1 MPDCR
6 NCGNSIADT
15 ARFCA
20 YCGVPQPVQGS
31 SHPAFTETAAASP
44 TPERAFEAS
53 DVTIILPRRRANAMA
68 AAATRPD
75 GATPSTSAG
84 LAQAPEAPTTHRSRA
99 TALKIGGVAAVAI
112 VAVFAAV
119 AFYATRVAAPARK
132 NEAPTVTVT
141 TPIPA
146 AQPSATRADQSDA
159 AAAKVEAPTIPA
171 VETAATVGKDAP
183 AAEAPGAPDATPP
196 VPVNPKANSK
206 DAAQRRKAR
215 PADPVAEPAPVE
227 TPPPQPVVIAPPPP
241 APVTA
246 PPEPV
251 KAEKVACADSSNP
264 FSREACLW
272 QECAKP
278 EFRSHAECARFT
290 GPGGQR

>member
-1 MPDCR
+1 VPDCR

-15 ARFCA
+15 VRFCA
-20 YCGVPQPVQGS
+20 YCGVPQPVQAS
-31 SHPAFTETAAASP
+31 SHPAFSETAAASP

-53 DVTIILPRRRANAMA
+53 DVTIILPRRRANAMV
-68 AAATRPD
+68 AAATQQD
-75 GATPSTSAG
+75 AATPSTSVE
-84 LAQAPEAPTTHRSRA
+84 LARAPETPTTHRSRA
-99 TALKIGGVAAVAI
+99 TALKIGGAAAIVI

-119 AFYATRVAAPARK
+119 AFYASRVAAPAK
-132 NEAPTVTVT
+132 KSEAPAVIVT
-141 TPIPA
+141 TPATAPV
-146 AQPSATRADQSDA
+146 PSAARTDQSDA
-159 AAAKVEAPTIPA
+159 AAAKVDAPTVPA
-171 VETAATVGKDAP
+171 VETAATAGGKDAP
-183 AAEAPGAPDATPP
+183 AAEVPGVPDATPS
-196 VPVNPKANSK
+196 VPVNPKAPSK
-206 DAAQRRKAR
+206 DAARRKAR
-215 PADPVAEPAPVE
+215 PAAPVAEPAPVE

-251 KAEKVACADSSNP
+251 KVERVACADSSNP